1 MLTIAAKI
9 RKDMG
14 KKAKS
19 LKEKGLI
26 PGVLYGPKTKNT
38 GIEINLRDFDKIYR
52 EAGES
57 SLVNLELEGKKL
69 PVLIHEIQRDPV
81 TDRLIH
87 VDLLQP
93 ALDVEI
99 VAKVP
104 LVYEGVPPAVKDLG
118 GTFIKNLSELEVK
131 ALPQNLPHEIK
142 VDIGGLNT
150 FEDNILVKDL
160 KLPDEVKVLKEGELI
175 LAFVAPLEKV
185 EEELVKPVEEK
196 VEEVEKVEK
205 PQKEKVEE
213 AEPQKGEKA

>member
-1 MLTIAAKI
+1 MLTLTVKI
-9 RKDMG
+9 RKDIG
-14 KKAKS
+14 KKVKI

-38 GIEINLRDFDKIYR
+38 GVEIDSKDFEKIYR

-57 SLVNLELEGKKL
+57 SLVNLDVEGKKL
-69 PVLIHEIQRDPV
+69 PVLIHEVQRDPV
-81 TDRLIH
+81 TDRFIH
-87 VDLLQP
+87 IDFFQP

-104 LVYEGVPPAVKDLG
+104 LAYEGLPPAVKDLG

-131 ALPQNLPHEIK
+131 ALPQNLPHEIR
-142 VDIGGLNT
+142 VDITGLKT

-160 KLPDEVKVLKEGELI
+160 KLPDGVKVLKERELI